1 MSARLPLILLAALL
15 AVLAAAPTARADDL
29 DDAEVFAAAGDK
41 DKARAALG
49 AWLEGDDDDDE
60 TLLRAAQLARS
71 LPDIELLRS
80 ARARAEA
87 AEADAG
93 EASATLNL
101 ALGFAYLGLAE
112 ENLRLR
118 TMSRSISLYFADALT
133 RATAIPATSPHGETA
148 ARLAAGVRFA
158 QGDLP
163 AAVAGLDAFRT
174 KTEVVSPRFEAL
186 HGRLQYELG
195 AAKPLL
201 ASGHVTPEGR
211 TLLTAAIRA
220 LTKASAATALPAPVR
235 RASMLQLAYA
245 HHRLGAIDQADAA
258 YRGAFAPGAREA
270 RLVVRGL
277 ASLHARN
284 LDRHLATL
292 SALRAAHP
300 RALTVLDALA
310 AAYTSA
316 GRHADTLIVAERRVE
331 VAPDDPAS
339 WSRAG
344 HALFTLGLSA
354 RAVDYWTEAL
364 HRDANLLRASYGMEL
379 AARKAL
385 ASDPD
390 RARAIYELLI
400 SLRPGDPYTRNNYG
414 FILRDLVSKHTDKL
428 KGGLERISADA
439 PENTLSLLKR
449 CVEVYA
455 EATAAIDPAQD
466 SDLDEL
472 TAWNLAGIIN
482 DYGLMLHYFVD
493 AQDAALAEQQYLRA
507 LRMTDYGFK
516 DTYGPNL
523 HRLYRYVLTD
533 VDHAWRW
540 YRIAREA
547 QHSILAEAKDER
559 GALVLVPDERKRAAA
574 RRDMEAARARILQV
588 LELDAGED
596 GLPWPPAKENGND
609 R

>member
-118 TMSRSISLYFADALT
+118 TMSRSISLDFADALT

-201 ASGHVTPEGR
+201 ASGHVT
-211 TLLTAAIRA
+211 
-220 LTKASAATALPAPVR
+220 
-235 RASMLQLAYA
+235 
-245 HHRLGAIDQADAA
+245 
-258 YRGAFAPGAREA
+258 
-270 RLVVRGL
+270 
-277 ASLHARN
+277 
-284 LDRHLATL
+284 
-292 SALRAAHP
+292 
-300 RALTVLDALA
+300 
-310 AAYTSA
+310 
-316 GRHADTLIVAERRVE
+316 
-331 VAPDDPAS
+331 
-339 WSRAG
+339 
-344 HALFTLGLSA
+344 
-354 RAVDYWTEAL
+354 
-364 HRDANLLRASYGMEL
+364 
-379 AARKAL
+379 
-385 ASDPD
+385 
-390 RARAIYELLI
+390 
-400 SLRPGDPYTRNNYG
+400 
-414 FILRDLVSKHTDKL
+414 
-428 KGGLERISADA
+428 
-439 PENTLSLLKR
+439 
-449 CVEVYA
+449 
-455 EATAAIDPAQD
+455 
-466 SDLDEL
+466 
-472 TAWNLAGIIN
+472 
-482 DYGLMLHYFVD
+482 
-493 AQDAALAEQQYLRA
+493 
-507 LRMTDYGFK
+507 
-516 DTYGPNL
+516 
-523 HRLYRYVLTD
+523 
-533 VDHAWRW
+533 
-540 YRIAREA
+540 
-547 QHSILAEAKDER
+547 
-559 GALVLVPDERKRAAA
+559 
-574 RRDMEAARARILQV
+574 
-588 LELDAGED
+588 
-596 GLPWPPAKENGND
+596 
-609 R
+609 